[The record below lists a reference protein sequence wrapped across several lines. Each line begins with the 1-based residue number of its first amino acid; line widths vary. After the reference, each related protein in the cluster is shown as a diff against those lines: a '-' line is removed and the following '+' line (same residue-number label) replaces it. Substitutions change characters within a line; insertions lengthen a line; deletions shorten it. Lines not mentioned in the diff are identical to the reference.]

1 MKNNNNYK
9 VTDSVINHVIVKRF
23 NESTDNF
30 DVIHTVDDM
39 LFVTFIDY
47 LDNLATTADV
57 HWSVDYLNPDYTR
70 ATVYVTF

>member
-1 MKNNNNYK
+1 MKNNNYK

-30 DVIHTVDDM
+30 DVVHTVDDM
-39 LFVTFIDY
+39 QLVTFIDY
-47 LDNLATTADV
+47 LDNLATIADV
-57 HWSVDYLNPDYTR
+57 HWSVDYLNLDYTR